1 MHVRQC
7 AGLLLILLLGGCKPP
22 WPFPPPW
29 NLHARVSSARCT
41 SLDTVELTAFHTSAD
56 QHASEAQWE
65 NHPSRSLDSKGRPGF
80 GGIRVG
86 TMRIR
91 VTRPDGSHLVLY
103 SDGMTEAAT
112 SGGYQEHPYTE
123 EPIPIRVGRFYNVP
137 GMYRFEVSAV
147 SMLADVYIIPRKARC
162 QLEVVTD
169 GMMSRAASDRTGPAM
184 DYLVRQT
191 QSSNSGPRGRDYY
204 REKLRK
210 LGGPTGDAIEFFS
223 AILKDDDLRCVH
235 SDAADAL
242 GSIGPR
248 AGSAVDELLRATERR
263 EVNAIWALGMIGP
276 GASRAVPRLV
286 ELLQD
291 ERFWLH
297 HPARIAL
304 IRIGEA
310 SVRSL
315 ERLLAEA
322 DGEVGRRAATALV
335 ELAATDDRIVPDLA
349 QLLASQSA
357 DVRESAAW
365 AMAQIQPGNSDH
377 LPSLRTALQDK
388 SSKVRGYTARAIGML
403 GARGR
408 EAEVDLDALRR
419 SEDDTSSVYA
429 YAIWALVRIRGD
441 N

>member
-1 MHVRQC
+1 
-7 AGLLLILLLGGCKPP
+7 
-22 WPFPPPW
+22 
-29 NLHARVSSARCT
+29 
-41 SLDTVELTAFHTSAD
+41 
-56 QHASEAQWE
+56 
-65 NHPSRSLDSKGRPGF
+65 
-80 GGIRVG
+80 
-86 TMRIR
+86 
-91 VTRPDGSHLVLY
+91 
-103 SDGMTEAAT
+103 
-112 SGGYQEHPYTE
+112 
-123 EPIPIRVGRFYNVP
+123 
-137 GMYRFEVSAV
+137 
-147 SMLADVYIIPRKARC
+147 
-162 QLEVVTD
+162 
-169 GMMSRAASDRTGPAM
+169 
-184 DYLVRQT
+184 
-191 QSSNSGPRGRDYY
+191 
-204 REKLRK
+204 
-210 LGGPTGDAIEFFS
+210 
-223 AILKDDDLRCVH
+223 
-235 SDAADAL
+235 
-242 GSIGPR
+242 
-248 AGSAVDELLRATERR
+248 
-263 EVNAIWALGMIGP
+263 
-276 GASRAVPRLV
+276 
-286 ELLQD
+286 
-291 ERFWLH
+291 LH